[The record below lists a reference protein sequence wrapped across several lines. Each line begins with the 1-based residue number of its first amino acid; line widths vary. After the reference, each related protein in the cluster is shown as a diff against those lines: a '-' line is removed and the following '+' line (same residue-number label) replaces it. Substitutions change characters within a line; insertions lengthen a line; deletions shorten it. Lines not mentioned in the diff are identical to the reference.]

1 MYNKVLF
8 PALERTNTSPLLL
21 SCSHWEN
28 LFASSFLFKPLRDGK
43 TDRIRECGQ
52 YLLVRVDARWH
63 HFTQI

>member
-8 PALERTNTSPLLL
+8 PALESTITSLLL

-28 LFASSFLFKPLRDGK
+28 LLASFLFKPLREGR

-52 YLLVRVDARWH
+52 YLLVRVDAIR
-63 HFTQI
+63 